1 MMITVAAFLFFA
13 SNLILVYN
21 MISSG
26 LRGAKAPAD
35 PWGGWSLEWTTSSP
49 PPTPSHDPN
58 NLPVLDMSL
67 HEHDEDA
74 EPGFIGRMIER
85 MMIPAETEEVS
96 K

>member
-1 MMITVAAFLFFA
+1 
-13 SNLILVYN
+13 
-21 MISSG
+21 
-26 LRGAKAPAD
+26 
-35 PWGGWSLEWTTSSP
+35 
-49 PPTPSHDPN
+49 
-58 NLPVLDMSL
+58 MSL